1 MRLPVTLFFFSISRL
16 LPDTLGARGSDTS
29 AEITGRFSSVLFI
42 NIKVDTG
49 RVGGA
54 RRMPRLTGVKRVI
67 RVQI

>member
-1 MRLPVTLFFFSISRL
+1 MSPCSIREGAVTARLPVTLFFFSISRL

-49 RVGGA
+49 RVGG
-54 RRMPRLTGVKRVI
+54 GS
-67 RVQI
+67 